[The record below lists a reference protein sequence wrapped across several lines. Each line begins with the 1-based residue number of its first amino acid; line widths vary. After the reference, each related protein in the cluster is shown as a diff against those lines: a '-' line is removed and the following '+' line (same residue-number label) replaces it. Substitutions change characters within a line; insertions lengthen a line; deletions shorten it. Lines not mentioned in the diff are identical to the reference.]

1 MSGVYMKARVYPKF
15 VVIEIAN
22 LSIRYKKTDP
32 RVRVNSNSN
41 SVFWRSP
48 LIEIPIP
55 IPIKQ

>member
-1 MSGVYMKARVYPKF
+1 MKARVYPKF

-22 LSIRYKKTDP
+22 LSIKYKKTDP